1 MLRTYQPSR
10 RAPRFVPSR
19 ACDDKRRS
27 PWCAASKSDA
37 DVVVIGGGLA
47 GLAACNELEKRNV
60 DYLLLESSDGV
71 GGRVRTDEVDGFL
84 LDRGFAIF
92 LTGYPEAQHVL
103 DYDGLDLKPFYAGAD
118 VRFNGSFHRVADPFR
133 HPMDG
138 VRSLNNPI
146 GSVADKILVG
156 LVRFQTVLG
165 TGTVDEMMSGTGETT
180 IMGRLKDFGF
190 SDAMIDRFFRPFM
203 AGIFFNRELTT
214 SSRLFDFVMRMLA
227 TGQNCLPAKGIGAV
241 STQLCDNLAPERV
254 RLNAKVET
262 VGKRGDDM
270 TRILS
275 LASGELITAKKS
287 IIVACEGPEAV
298 NLLGHSMKASPSKN
312 EPAVGTTCLYFAM
325 DTAPTNDAIL
335 YLDGENKGGIVNNCC
350 FPSNVASS
358 YAPAGKALASV
369 SLIGVPD
376 QDDASIEACVRKELS
391 SWFGPNNVATWR
403 LLRVYRIPYAQPNQE
418 PPTDF
423 FRSSIVD
430 DGLYIA
436 GDHRSS
442 ATFDGALVSG
452 RKAAEAAAAAFCC
465 GDKP

>member
-1 MLRTYQPSR
+1 
-10 RAPRFVPSR
+10 
-19 ACDDKRRS
+19 
-27 PWCAASKSDA
+27 
-37 DVVVIGGGLA
+37 
-47 GLAACNELEKRNV
+47 
-60 DYLLLESSDGV
+60 
-71 GGRVRTDEVDGFL
+71 
-84 LDRGFAIF
+84 
-92 LTGYPEAQHVL
+92 
-103 DYDGLDLKPFYAGAD
+103 
-118 VRFNGSFHRVADPFR
+118 
-133 HPMDG
+133 
-138 VRSLNNPI
+138 
-146 GSVADKILVG
+146 
-156 LVRFQTVLG
+156 
-165 TGTVDEMMSGTGETT
+165 
-180 IMGRLKDFGF
+180 
-190 SDAMIDRFFRPFM
+190 
-203 AGIFFNRELTT
+203 
-214 SSRLFDFVMRMLA
+214 MRMLA

-391 SWFGPNNVATWR
+391 SWLDQTMLQPGACYVSTAFRTRSLIRNLQQTFSDRVSLMMAYT
-403 LLRVYRIPYAQPNQE
+403 LLAIIAAQ
-418 PPTDF
+418 
-423 FRSSIVD
+423 
-430 DGLYIA
+430 LL
-436 GDHRSS
+436 
-442 ATFDGALVSG
+442 DGALCG
-452 RKAAEAAAAAFCC
+452 RRRSCGCC
-465 GDKP
+465 VLLRR